1 MQDEANLYL
10 GILFFSISAM
20 LFNNWAEFAIITER
34 LPVFYKQVAP
44 RTLALTRNT
53 LREHLSALHCST
65 TSDQSFARG
74 ARACHTPSSRLPPV

>member
-34 LPVFYKQVAP
+34 LPVFYKQVTP
-44 RTLALTRNT
+44 VHLTLNPNPDSYRPILNT
-53 LREHLSALHCST
+53 
-65 TSDQSFARG
+65 
-74 ARACHTPSSRLPPV
+74 